1 MMAAVRLHVGRFV
14 AVVLV
19 CMGLVGTAAADSPR
33 LSLEPHDRVILV
45 GNTLAERMQYFGH
58 FETLLQSRFP
68 TQELF
73 VRNLGWSADELTIR
87 LRSQGFHDH
96 GSNLADHAPTVVI
109 AMFGFNESFAGP
121 AGVEKFEKDLTA
133 FVKDPFSIDRYTSPG
148 GSWDPKGAETAA
160 GRAAKPVRRLVLVSP
175 IAHENLKRS
184 SLPDGTE
191 NNARIAVYTE
201 AMRKVAAREA
211 VVFVDLFTPS
221 RDQMAHSK
229 EPWTING
236 IHLNKHGDREVG
248 RILDEALFGPRP
260 VTATVDLAK
269 LLAAVNEKNLQFFYD
284 HRGVNGC
291 YIYGGRKNP
300 YGTVHFPAEFKKLRA
315 MTAVRDRRVWDVAQ
329 GKPVSDTIDDTGTGN
344 LLPIETNAKTLAP
357 ATTPDESLAKME
369 LEEGYEVNLFASE
382 VEFPELANPVQMTFD
397 ARGRL
402 WIATMPGYPQYFPG
416 VPVNDKILIFEDTDG
431 DGKADKQTVFAEG
444 LHLPTG
450 LEIADGGLYV
460 AQEPNLVFLKDTDGD
475 DKADL
480 REIVLDGFDS
490 ADSHHA
496 IGAFA
501 SDPAGGLL
509 MEEGTFHQTAV
520 ETIRG
525 PKRCSNAGIYRY
537 DRRREQFD
545 VFVSYGF
552 ANPWGQTFD
561 RWGQY
566 FVADASGGANYF
578 GTAFSGDLDYPHK
591 HGGLKQFLQKQWRP
605 TSGCEFVSSRQFPD
619 EAQGNYLLNNCIGFQ
634 GVLQYKMRDDGAG
647 FAADPVDPLL
657 KSNDPNFRPVD
668 LEFGADGCLYVV
680 DWYNPLVGH
689 MQHSLRDPNR
699 DHFHGRIWRVKAKG
713 RPLVVPTKIA
723 GEPAA
728 AVVGALEAYED
739 RMRYRARAELRSR
752 PASEVIPAL
761 EHWLAGLDP
770 KGPDFQHHLVEGLW
784 AYQAQDVVNEPLL
797 DQILASPEPKARA
810 AATRVL
816 SFWQARVGDV
826 SGRLRK
832 LVADEHPLVRLEA
845 VRALS
850 FFRDQE
856 AINIAIESL
865 VLPQDDYLSYVFRE
879 TMQTLSRRVP
889 AVTAGGAS
897 GSAQPLVTLIESGRL
912 PENRVAD
919 AVGMLLQRGGPDELA
934 WLFTEFLEPD
944 LDRKKIA
951 GNQRGTIA
959 AGLVQAAV
967 ERGIKPAGS
976 LNALLPIL
984 EGPDRGLQIPAI
996 KLAAAW
1002 RERSMTPALQSLAA
1016 GERAGGEQQRQAI
1029 LALAT
1034 LGTPE
1039 AQATIESLS
1048 TADRPEPLRLFAI
1061 AALARLDT
1069 AAAAARAA
1077 DVLAVA
1083 SSQASDAAG
1092 KPTTEM
1098 LDALLDRRD
1107 GPVKLAAAITA
1118 RPPSAD
1124 VAKMILR
1131 HMYATG
1137 RTEPAVA
1144 DALTKAAGI
1153 AANPPVPTQDEIVKI
1168 AAEVVAKGDPA
1179 RGEAIFRR
1187 SEIACMKCHAIAK
1200 AGGNIGPELS
1210 AVGSISPPEYVVA
1223 SILNPDASIKEAYV
1237 TRNIITD
1244 AGEVHT
1250 GILVDRDELR
1260 VRLRD
1265 ATGKVLTIPT
1275 TEIEEEIEGKSLMPK
1290 GLTTFL
1296 TQQEFLDLARFV
1308 SELGKPGPYA
1318 IRSTPTVQRWKVL
1331 ENPPADLAKAAADAI
1346 PTDELF
1352 TKFVLKGSGLRWKS
1366 AYGKTAGG
1374 LPLDELVVPGNSGQ
1388 QPLWLQGEISLNA
1401 DGPVDLRITAPAGTA
1416 AWIGGTRI
1424 GGTRLDLTATAAV
1437 PLASGGNRLTLR
1449 VPTTASEGQEV
1460 KVEVR
1465 KTKGSPSR
1473 VEVAGGQ

>member
-1 MMAAVRLHVGRFV
+1 MASGVNRMKAVIRWQFV
-14 AVVLV
+14 WFAAIVLA
-19 CMGLVGTAAADSPR
+19 GLASAADPSR
-33 LSLEPHDRVILV
+33 LALQPHDHVILI
-45 GNTLAERMQYFGH
+45 GNTLAERMQYFGN
-58 FETLLQSRFP
+58 FETFLHSRFP
-68 TQELF
+68 RNELY
-73 VRNLGWSADELTIR
+73 VRDLGWSADELTIR
-87 LRSQGFHDH
+87 LRSQGFRDH
-96 GSNLADHAPTVVI
+96 GSNLVDHAPDVVI

-121 AGVEKFEKDLTA
+121 SGIGKFEKDLAA
-133 FVKDPFSIDRYTSPG
+133 FVKDPYAIDRYTSPG
-148 GSWDPKGAETAA
+148 GGWDRGDGHSNA
-160 GRAAKPVRRLVLVSP
+160 GRGEKPIRTVVLVSP
-175 IAHENLKRS
+175 IAHENLQRPG
-184 SLPDGTE
+184 LPDGSE
-191 NNARIAVYTE
+191 NNTRIALYTE
-201 AMRKVAAREA
+201 SMRKVAAREGA
-211 VVFVDLFTPS
+211 FFVDLFTPS
-221 RDQMAHSK
+221 REQMAQSAK
-229 EPWTING
+229 PWTING
-236 IHLNKHGDREVG
+236 IHLNEHGDREVG
-248 RILDEALFGPRP
+248 RILDEALFGPRSDEP
-260 VTATVDLAK
+260 TVDLAA
-269 LLAAVNEKNLQFFYD
+269 LRAAVNEKNLQFFYD

-300 YGTVHFPAEFKKLRA
+300 YGTVNFPAEFKKLRA
-315 MTAVRDRRVWDVAQ
+315 MTAVRDQRVWDVAQ
-329 GKPVSDTIDDTGTGN
+329 GRPVPNAIDDSGTGDLKPV
-344 LLPIETNAKTLAP
+344 ETNVKAPVP
-357 ATTPDESLAKME
+357 ATTPEESLAKME
-369 LEEGYEVNLFASE
+369 IEDGYEVKLFASE

-397 ARGRL
+397 AKGRL
-402 WIATMPGYPQYFPG
+402 WIATMPGYPQYLPG
-416 VPVNDKILIFEDTDG
+416 VPVNDKILIFEDTNG
-431 DGKADKQTVFAEG
+431 DGKADKQTVFADG

-460 AQEPNLVFLKDTDGD
+460 AQEPNLVFLKDTNGD
-475 DKADL
+475 DKADV

-501 SDPAGGLL
+501 SDPGGGLL

-525 PKRCSNAGIYRY
+525 PKRCSNAGIFRY
-537 DRRREQFD
+537 DRRAEQFD

-578 GTAFSGDLDYPHK
+578 GTAFSGDVDYPQK
-591 HGGLKQFLQKQWRP
+591 HASLKQFLQKQWRP

-619 EAQGNYLLNNCIGFQ
+619 DAQGNYLLNNCIGFQ
-634 GVLQYKMRDDGAG
+634 GILQYKMRDDGAG
-647 FAADPVDPLL
+647 YAADPVDPLL

-699 DHFHGRIWRVKAKG
+699 DHFHGRIWRVKAKD

-723 GEPAA
+723 GEPTEK
-728 AVVGALEAYED
+728 VLDALTVYED
-739 RMRYRARAELRSR
+739 RTRYRARAELRSR
-752 PASEVIPAL
+752 SAAEVIPAT
-761 EHWLAGLDP
+761 EKWLVALDA
-770 KGPDFQHHLVEGLW
+770 KDSEYQHHLVEALW
-784 AYQAQDVVNEPLL
+784 VYQSQDVVNESLL
-797 DQILASPEPKARA
+797 DRLLASPEPKARA

-816 SFWQARVGDV
+816 CFWRDRVGDV
-826 SGRLRK
+826 YGRLRK
-832 LVADEHPLVRLEA
+832 LVSDEHPLVRLEA

-856 AINIAIESL
+856 AMNIAIESL

-889 AVTAGGAS
+889 VVTAGGAS
-897 GSAQPLVTLIESGRL
+897 GSARPLVTLIESGRL
-912 PENRVAD
+912 PENRVGD
-919 AVGMLLQRGGPDELA
+919 AVGMLLQRGGPEELG
-934 WLFTEFLEPD
+934 WLFAEFREP
-944 LDRKKIA
+944 KKLA
-951 GNQRGTIA
+951 GSQRSTIA
-959 AGLVQAAV
+959 AGLLQAAV
-967 ERGIKPAGS
+967 ERGIKPAADLAS
-976 LNALLPIL
+976 LRPLL

-996 KLAAAW
+996 TLAAAW
-1002 RERSMTPALQSLAA
+1002 RENSMIPALQTLAA
-1016 GERAGGEQQRQAI
+1016 GERAGGEPQRQAI

-1039 AQATIESLS
+1039 AKATIETLCA
-1048 TADRPEPLRLFAI
+1048 TDRPEPVRLFAI
-1061 AALARLDT
+1061 AALARIDT

-1077 DVLAVA
+1077 EVLATVP
-1083 SSQASDAAG
+1083 AA
-1092 KPTTEM
+1092 PSTTEGKLPTQM

-1107 GPVKLAAAITA
+1107 GPAKLAAAIEA

-1124 VAKMILR
+1124 VAKMFLR

-1144 DALTKAAGI
+1144 DTLTKAAGI
-1153 AANPPVPTQDEIVKI
+1153 AANPPPPSQEEIVKL

-1179 RGEAIFRR
+1179 RGEAVFRR
-1187 SEIACMKCHAIAK
+1187 TDIACMKCHAVAK

-1237 TRNIITD
+1237 TRNVITD
-1244 AGEVHT
+1244 SGEVHT

-1265 ATGKVLTIPT
+1265 ATGKVITIPT
-1275 TEIEEEIEGKSLMPK
+1275 AEIEEEVEGKSLMPK

-1318 IRSTPTVQRWKVL
+1318 IRSTPTIQRWKL
-1331 ENPPADLAKAAADAI
+1331 LDNPPADLAKGGADVI
-1346 PTDELF
+1346 PADELF
-1352 TKFVLKGSGLRWKS
+1352 EKFVLKGPGLRWKS

-1374 LPLDELVVPGNSGQ
+1374 LPLDEFVAHSGSGL
-1388 QPLWLQGEISLNA
+1388 QPLWLQGEISLDA
-1401 DGPVDLRITAPAGTA
+1401 AGPLDLRITAPEGTV

-1424 GGTRLDLTATAAV
+1424 DLAKTGSV
-1437 PLASGGNRLTLR
+1437 PLEKGSNRLTLR
-1449 VPTTASEGQEV
+1449 VPATSGTGQEV
-1460 KVEVR
+1460 KVEVH
-1465 KTKGSPSR
+1465 KTKESPRR
-1473 VEVAGGQ
+1473 VEVAGGS

>member
-1 MMAAVRLHVGRFV
+1 MLAVIRLQFIFAALVLACLSR
-14 AVVLV
+14 AV
-19 CMGLVGTAAADSPR
+19 AADS
-33 LSLEPHDRVILV
+33 STLELRPHDHVILV
-45 GNTLAERMQYFGH
+45 GNNLAERMQYFGN
-58 FETLLQSRFP
+58 FETLLHARFP
-68 TQELF
+68 RQELY
-73 VRNLGWSADELTIR
+73 VRDLGWSADELTIR
-87 LRSQGFHDH
+87 LRSQGFRDH
-96 GSNLADHAPTVVI
+96 GSNLVDHAPDVII

-121 AGVEKFEKDLTA
+121 AGVAKFEQDLAA
-133 FVKDPFSIDRYTSPG
+133 FVKDPYSIDRYTSPG
-148 GSWDPKGAETAA
+148 GDWDRAA
-160 GRAAKPVRRLVLVSP
+160 GENNAGRGEKPVRKVVLVSP
-175 IAHENLKRS
+175 LAHENLKRP
-184 SLPDGTE
+184 SLPDGAE
-191 NNARIAVYTE
+191 NNARIALYTE
-201 AMRKVAAREA
+201 AMRKVAAREGA
-211 VVFVDLFTPS
+211 VFVDLFTPS
-221 RDQMAHSK
+221 RDQMAKSA

-236 IHLNKHGDREVG
+236 IHVNEHGDREVG

-260 VTATVDLAK
+260 AAATVDLGK
-269 LLAAVNEKNLQFFYD
+269 ILAAVNEKNLQFFYD

-300 YGTVHFPAEFKKLRA
+300 YGTVNFPAEFKKLRA

-329 GKPVSDTIDDTGTGN
+329 GKSVPDAIDDSGTGD
-344 LLPIETNAKTLAP
+344 LLPIETNAKTPAP
-357 ATTPDESLAKME
+357 ATTPEESLAKME
-369 LEEGYEVNLFASE
+369 IEEGYEVNLFASE
-382 VEFPELANPVQMTFD
+382 IEFPDLANPVQMTFD
-397 ARGRL
+397 AKGRL
-402 WIATMPGYPQYFPG
+402 WIATMPGYPQYLPG
-416 VPVNDKILIFEDTDG
+416 VPVNDKILIFEDTNG
-431 DGKADKQTVFAEG
+431 DGKADKQTVFADG

-450 LEIADGGLYV
+450 LEVADGGLYV
-460 AQEPNLVFLKDTDGD
+460 AQEPNLVFLKDTNGD
-475 DKADL
+475 DKADV

-525 PKRCSNAGIYRY
+525 PKRCSNAGIFRY

-566 FVADASGGANYF
+566 FVADASGGTNYF
-578 GTAFSGDLDYPHK
+578 GTAFSGDVDYPQK
-591 HGGLKQFLQKQWRP
+591 HGGLKQFLKMQWRP

-619 EAQGNYLLNNCIGFQ
+619 DAQGNYLLNNCIGFQ
-634 GVLQYKMRDDGAG
+634 GILQYKMRDDGAG

-699 DHFHGRIWRVKAKG
+699 DHFHGRIWRVKAKD
-713 RPLVVPTKIA
+713 RPLVVPTQIA
-723 GEPAA
+723 GEPTET
-728 AVVGALEAYED
+728 VLDALKVYED
-739 RMRYRARAELRSR
+739 RTRYRARAELRAR
-752 PASEVIPAL
+752 PTAEVIPAL
-761 EHWLAGLDP
+761 EKWLTALDP
-770 KGPDFQHHLVEGLW
+770 KDPDSQHHLVEALW
-784 AYQAQDVVNEPLL
+784 VYQAQDVVNESLL
-797 DQILASPEPKARA
+797 DRILASPEPKARA

-816 SFWQARVGDV
+816 SFWRDRAGDV
-826 SGRLRK
+826 FGRLRK

-865 VLPQDDYLSYVFRE
+865 VMPQDDYLSYVFRE

-897 GSAQPLVTLIESGRL
+897 GSARPLVTLIESGRL
-912 PENRVAD
+912 PENRVGD
-919 AVGMLLQRGGPDELA
+919 AVDMLLQRGGPEELG
-934 WLFTEFLEPD
+934 WLFAEFLEP
-944 LDRKKIA
+944 KKIP
-951 GNQRGTIA
+951 GSQWGTIG

-976 LNALLPIL
+976 LDALRPLL

-1002 RERSMTPALQSLAA
+1002 RDSSMIPALQTLAA
-1016 GERAGGEQQRQAI
+1016 GEKAGGEQQRQAI

-1039 AQATIESLS
+1039 AKATIESLC
-1048 TADRPEPLRLFAI
+1048 TADRPEPVRLFAI
-1061 AALARLDT
+1061 AALARLDA
-1069 AAAAARAA
+1069 AAAAARVAE
-1077 DVLAVA
+1077 VLAAVHSA
-1083 SSQASDAAG
+1083 TPAAAE
-1092 KPTTEM
+1092 KLPTEI

-1107 GPVKLAAAITA
+1107 GPAKLAAALA
-1118 RPPSAD
+1118 SRPPSAD
-1124 VAKMILR
+1124 VAKMFLR

-1153 AANPPVPTQDEIVKI
+1153 AANPPPPSQEEIVKI

-1187 SEIACMKCHAIAK
+1187 TEIACMKCHAVAK

-1210 AVGSISPPEYVVA
+1210 AVGSISPPEYIVA

-1237 TRNIITD
+1237 TRSVITD
-1244 AGEVHT
+1244 SGEVHT

-1265 ATGKVLTIPT
+1265 ATGKVITIPT
-1275 TEIEEEIEGKSLMPK
+1275 AEIEEEVDGKSLMPK

-1318 IRSTPTVQRWKVL
+1318 IRSTPTIQRWKLL
-1331 ENPPADLAKAAADAI
+1331 ENPSTDLAKAAVDAI
-1346 PTDELF
+1346 PADELF
-1352 TKFVLKGSGLRWKS
+1352 EKLVLKGAGLRWKS
-1366 AYGKTAGG
+1366 A
-1374 LPLDELVVPGNSGQ
+1374 
-1388 QPLWLQGEISLNA
+1388 
-1401 DGPVDLRITAPAGTA
+1401 
-1416 AWIGGTRI
+1416 
-1424 GGTRLDLTATAAV
+1424 
-1437 PLASGGNRLTLR
+1437 
-1449 VPTTASEGQEV
+1449 
-1460 KVEVR
+1460 
-1465 KTKGSPSR
+1465 
-1473 VEVAGGQ
+1473 

>member
-1 MMAAVRLHVGRFV
+1 MMAVIRGLGRLLLFPLFLLGCLTPALAVADAARLD
-14 AVVLV
+14 LK
-19 CMGLVGTAAADSPR
+19 
-33 LSLEPHDRVILV
+33 PHDHVVLV
-45 GNTLAERMQYFGH
+45 GNTLAERMQYFGN
-58 FETLLQSRFP
+58 FETLLHSRFP
-68 TQELF
+68 RNELY
-73 VRNLGWSADELTIR
+73 VRDLGWSADELTIR
-87 LRSQGFHDH
+87 LRSQGFQDH
-96 GSNLADHAPTVVI
+96 GSNLVDHAPDVLI

-121 AGVEKFEKDLTA
+121 AGLEKFEKDLAA
-133 FVKDPFSIDRYTSPG
+133 FVKDPYSIDRYTSPG
-148 GSWDPKGAETAA
+148 GSWDHGTAA
-160 GRAAKPVRRLVLVSP
+160 NTAGRGQKPIRSIVLVSP
-175 IAHENLKRS
+175 IANENLKRPG
-184 SLPDGTE
+184 LPDGSE
-191 NNARIAVYTE
+191 NNSRIALYTE
-201 AMRKVAAREA
+201 SMRKVAAREGA
-211 VVFVDLFTPS
+211 VFVDLFTPS
-221 RDQMAHSK
+221 REQMATSAK
-229 EPWTING
+229 PWTING
-236 IHLNKHGDREVG
+236 IHLNEHGDREVS
-248 RILDEALFGPRP
+248 RILDAALFGTRP
-260 VTATVDLAK
+260 DEPTVDLAA
-269 LLAAVNEKNLQFFYD
+269 LRAAVNEKNLQFFYD

-300 YGTVHFPAEFKKLRA
+300 YGTVNFPAEFKKLRA

-329 GKPVSDTIDDTGTGN
+329 GKPVSEVIDDSGTGD
-344 LLPIETNAKTLAP
+344 LKPIETNVKTPAP
-357 ATTPDESLAKME
+357 PTTPDESLAKME
-369 LEEGYEVNLFASE
+369 IEDGYEVNLFASE
-382 VEFPELANPVQMTFD
+382 IEFPELANPVQMTFD
-397 ARGRL
+397 AKGRL

-431 DGKADKQTVFAEG
+431 DGRADKQTVFADG

-475 DKADL
+475 DKADM

-501 SDPAGGLL
+501 SDPGGGLL

-525 PKRCSNAGIYRY
+525 PKRCSNAGIFRY

-578 GTAFSGDLDYPHK
+578 GTAFSGDVDYPQK
-591 HGGLKQFLQKQWRP
+591 HASLKQFLQKQWRP

-619 EAQGNYLLNNCIGFQ
+619 DAQGNYLLNNCIGFQ
-634 GVLQYKMRDDGAG
+634 GVLQYKMRDDGSG
-647 FAADPVDPLL
+647 YAADPVDPLL
-657 KSNDPNFRPVD
+657 KSTDPNFRPVD

-699 DHFHGRIWRVKAKG
+699 DHFHGRIWRVKAKD

-723 GEPAA
+723 GEPTDKLLD
-728 AVVGALEAYED
+728 ALKVYED
-739 RMRYRARAELRSR
+739 RTRYRARAELRSR
-752 PASEVIPAL
+752 PAAEVIPATDK
-761 EHWLAGLDP
+761 WLAALNTKDP
-770 KGPDFQHHLVEGLW
+770 EYQHHLVEALW
-784 AYQAQDVVNEPLL
+784 VHQAQDVVNESLL
-797 DQILASPEPKARA
+797 DRLLASPEPKARA

-816 SFWQARVGDV
+816 CFWRDRIGDAY
-826 SGRLRK
+826 GRLRK
-832 LVADEHPLVRLEA
+832 LVADEHPQVRLEA

-850 FFRDQE
+850 FFREQE

-865 VLPQDDYLSYVFRE
+865 VMPQDDYLAYVFRE

-889 AVTAGGAS
+889 VVTAGGAS
-897 GSAQPLVTLIESGRL
+897 GSARPLVTLIESGRL
-912 PENRVAD
+912 PDNRVGD
-919 AVGMLLQRGGPDELA
+919 ALGMLLQRGGPDELG
-934 WLFTEFLEPD
+934 WLFAEFLEP
-944 LDRKKIA
+944 KKLA
-951 GNQRGTIA
+951 ASQRSTIA
-959 AGLVQAAV
+959 TGLVQAAV
-967 ERGIKPAGS
+967 ERGIKPAGDLAVLGS
-976 LNALLPIL
+976 LL

-1002 RERSMTPALQSLAA
+1002 RATPMIPQLQTLAA

-1039 AQATIESLS
+1039 AKATIESLC
-1048 TADRPEPLRLFAI
+1048 AAERPEPVRLFAI
-1061 AALARLDT
+1061 ASLARIDT

-1077 DVLAVA
+1077 EVLAGV
-1083 SSQASDAAG
+1083 SPSPSDPQG
-1092 KPTTEM
+1092 KLPTEM

-1107 GPVKLAAAITA
+1107 GPAKLAAAIAA

-1124 VAKMILR
+1124 VAKMFLR

-1153 AANPPVPTQDEIVKI
+1153 AANPPLPSQEEIVKL

-1179 RGEAIFRR
+1179 RGEAVFRR
-1187 SEIACMKCHAIAK
+1187 ADIACMKCHAIAK

-1237 TRNIITD
+1237 TRNVITD
-1244 AGEVHT
+1244 SGEVHT

-1265 ATGKVLTIPT
+1265 ATGKVITIPT
-1275 TEIEEEIEGKSLMPK
+1275 AEIEEEVEGKSLMPK
-1290 GLTTFL
+1290 GLTAFL

-1318 IRSTPTVQRWKVL
+1318 IRSTPTIQRWKLL
-1331 ENPPADLAKAAADAI
+1331 ENPPADLGKGGADAV

-1352 TKFVLKGSGLRWKS
+1352 ETLVFKGQGLRWKS
-1366 AYGKTAGG
+1366 AYGKTAGA
-1374 LPLDELVVPGNSGQ
+1374 LPLDEVAAPGGSGL
-1388 QPLWLQGEISLNA
+1388 QPIWLQGEIGVDA
-1401 DGPVDLRITAPAGTA
+1401 AGQVDLRISAPDGTTA
-1416 AWIGGTRI
+1416 WVGGA
-1424 GGTRLDLTATAAV
+1424 RLDLTKTGSV
-1437 PLASGGNRLTLR
+1437 PFAQGWNRLTLR
-1449 VPTTASEGQEV
+1449 VPVTAGTGQEV
-1460 KVEVR
+1460 TVEVH
-1465 KTKGSPSR
+1465 KTKDSPR
-1473 VEVAGGQ
+1473 RIDVAGGQ

>member
-1 MMAAVRLHVGRFV
+1 MV
-14 AVVLV
+14 AVIRRRRLAVTAFFLA
-19 CMGLVGTAAADSPR
+19 CLITGLGPGLVTGLAAADEAR
-33 LSLEPHDRVILV
+33 LALKPHDHVVLV
-45 GNTLAERMQYFGH
+45 GNTLAERMQYFGN
-58 FETLLQSRFP
+58 FETLLHSRFP
-68 TQELF
+68 RNELY
-73 VRNLGWSADELTIR
+73 VRDLGWSADELTIR
-87 LRSQGFHDH
+87 LRSQGFRDH
-96 GSNLADHAPTVVI
+96 GSNLVDHAPDVLI

-121 AGVEKFEKDLTA
+121 AGVEKFEKDLAA
-133 FVKDPFSIDRYTSPG
+133 FVNDPYSLDRYTSPG
-148 GSWDPKGAETAA
+148 GGWDKDTAA
-160 GRAAKPVRRLVLVSP
+160 NKADRGTKPVRTIVLVSP
-175 IAHENLKRS
+175 IAHENLKRPG
-184 SLPDGTE
+184 LPDGSE
-191 NNARIAVYTE
+191 NNARIALYTE
-201 AMRKVAAREA
+201 AMRKVAAREGA
-211 VVFVDLFTPS
+211 VFVDLFTPS
-221 RDQMAHSK
+221 REQMAAAAK
-229 EPWTING
+229 PWTING
-236 IHLNKHGDREVG
+236 IHLNEHGDREVA
-248 RILDEALFGPRP
+248 RILEAALFGPRNAGP
-260 VTATVDLAK
+260 TVDLAA
-269 LLAAVNEKNLQFFYD
+269 LRAAVNEKNLQFFYD

-300 YGTVHFPAEFKKLRA
+300 YGTVNFPAEFKKLRA
-315 MTAVRDRRVWDVAQ
+315 MAAVRDRRVWDVAQ
-329 GKPVSDTIDDTGTGN
+329 GKPVPDVIDDSGTGP
-344 LLPIETNAKTLAP
+344 LPAVETNVKTLAP

-369 LEEGYEVNLFASE
+369 IEEGYEVNLFASE
-382 VEFPELANPVQMTFD
+382 LEFPELANPVQMTFD
-397 ARGRL
+397 AKGRL
-402 WIATMPGYPQYFPG
+402 WIATMPCYPQYLPG

-431 DGKADKQTVFAEG
+431 DGKADKQTVFADG

-475 DKADL
+475 DRADV

-501 SDPAGGLL
+501 SDPGGGLL

-525 PKRCSNAGIYRY
+525 PKRCSNAGIFRY

-578 GTAFSGDLDYPHK
+578 GTAFSGDVDYPQK
-591 HGGLKQFLQKQWRP
+591 HANLKQFLQKQWRP

-634 GVLQYKMRDDGAG
+634 GILQYKMREDGSG

-657 KSNDPNFRPVD
+657 KSNDANFRPVD

-699 DHFHGRIWRVKAKG
+699 DHFHGRIWRVKAKD

-723 GEPAA
+723 GEPTAK
-728 AVVGALEAYED
+728 VLDALEVYEE
-739 RMRYRARAELRSR
+739 RTRYRARAELRSR
-752 PASEVIPAL
+752 PAAEVIPAT
-761 EHWLAGLDP
+761 EKWLASLDAKDP
-770 KGPDFQHHLVEGLW
+770 EHEHHLVEALW
-784 AYQAQDVVNEPLL
+784 VYQAQDVVNESLL
-797 DQILASPEPKARA
+797 DRILGSPEPKARA

-816 SFWQARVGDV
+816 CFWRDRIGDV

-845 VRALS
+845 VRSLS

-865 VLPQDDYLSYVFRE
+865 VMPQDDYLAYVFRE
-879 TMQTLSRRVP
+879 TMQTLSHRVP
-889 AVTAGGAS
+889 VVTAGGAS
-897 GSAQPLVTLIESGRL
+897 GSARPLVTLIESGRL
-912 PENRVAD
+912 PENRVGD
-919 AVGMLLQRGGPDELA
+919 AVAMLLQRGGPEELS
-934 WLFTEFLEPD
+934 WLFAEFREP
-944 LDRKKIA
+944 KKLA
-951 GNQRGTIA
+951 ASQGSTIA

-967 ERGIKPAGS
+967 ERGIKPAGDLAS
-976 LNALLPIL
+976 LRPLL
-984 EGPDRGLQIPAI
+984 EGPDRGLQLPAI

-1002 RERSMTPALQSLAA
+1002 RDISMIPALETLAA

-1039 AQATIESLS
+1039 AKATIESLC
-1048 TADRPEPLRLFAI
+1048 AAQRPEPVRLFAI
-1061 AALARLDT
+1061 AALARVD
-1069 AAAAARAA
+1069 AAAAASRAA
-1077 DVLAVA
+1077 DVLAA
-1083 SSQASDAAG
+1083 IPS
-1092 KPTTEM
+1092 PTFVVPTKLPTEM

-1107 GPVKLAAAITA
+1107 GPAKLAAALAA

-1124 VAKMILR
+1124 VAKMFLR

-1153 AANPPVPTQDEIVKI
+1153 AANPAPPSQEEIVKL

-1179 RGEAIFRR
+1179 RGEAVFRR
-1187 SEIACMKCHAIAK
+1187 ADIACMKCHAIAK

-1237 TRNIITD
+1237 TRNVITD
-1244 AGEVHT
+1244 SGEVHT

-1265 ATGKVLTIPT
+1265 ATGKVITIPT
-1275 TEIEEEIEGKSLMPK
+1275 AEIEEEVEGKSLMPK

-1296 TQQEFLDLARFV
+1296 TQQELLDLARFV

-1318 IRSTPTVQRWKVL
+1318 IRSTPTIQRWKLL
-1331 ENPPADLAKAAADAI
+1331 ENPPADLATGGADAV
-1346 PTDELF
+1346 PADELF
-1352 TKFVLKGSGLRWKS
+1352 EKLVLKGQGLRWKS

-1374 LPLDELVVPGNSGQ
+1374 LPLDEFVAPGGSGNQ
-1388 QPLWLQGEISLNA
+1388 TLWLQGEISA
-1401 DGPVDLRITAPAGTA
+1401 DAAGPVDLRITAPEGTA
-1416 AWIGGTRI
+1416 AWV
-1424 GGTRLDLTATAAV
+1424 GGTRLDLTKTGSV
-1437 PLASGGNRLTLR
+1437 PLAQGGNRLTLR
-1449 VPTTASEGQEV
+1449 VPVTAGAGQEV
-1460 KVEVR
+1460 KVEVH
-1465 KTKGSPSR
+1465 KTKDSPR
-1473 VEVAGGQ
+1473 RIDVAGGQ

>member
-1 MMAAVRLHVGRFV
+1 
-14 AVVLV
+14 
-19 CMGLVGTAAADSPR
+19 
-33 LSLEPHDRVILV
+33 
-45 GNTLAERMQYFGH
+45 
-58 FETLLQSRFP
+58 
-68 TQELF
+68 
-73 VRNLGWSADELTIR
+73 
-87 LRSQGFHDH
+87 
-96 GSNLADHAPTVVI
+96 
-109 AMFGFNESFAGP
+109 
-121 AGVEKFEKDLTA
+121 
-133 FVKDPFSIDRYTSPG
+133 
-148 GSWDPKGAETAA
+148 
-160 GRAAKPVRRLVLVSP
+160 
-175 IAHENLKRS
+175 
-184 SLPDGTE
+184 
-191 NNARIAVYTE
+191 
-201 AMRKVAAREA
+201 
-211 VVFVDLFTPS
+211 
-221 RDQMAHSK
+221 
-229 EPWTING
+229 
-236 IHLNKHGDREVG
+236 
-248 RILDEALFGPRP
+248 
-260 VTATVDLAK
+260 
-269 LLAAVNEKNLQFFYD
+269 VNEKNLQFFYD

-300 YGTVHFPAEFKKLRA
+300 YGTVNFPAEFKKLRA
-315 MTAVRDRRVWDVAQ
+315 MTAVRDRRIWDVAQ
-329 GKPVSDTIDDTGTGN
+329 GRAVPDVIDDSGTGD
-344 LLPIETNAKTLAP
+344 LVPVETNAKTIAP

-369 LEEGYEVNLFASE
+369 IEDGYEVNLFASE
-382 VEFPELANPVQMTFD
+382 IEFPELANPVQMTFD
-397 ARGRL
+397 AKGRL
-402 WIATMPGYPQYFPG
+402 WIATMPGYPQYLPG

-431 DGKADKQTVFAEG
+431 DGKADRQTVFADG

-475 DKADL
+475 DKADV

-501 SDPAGGLL
+501 SDPGGGLL

-525 PKRCSNAGIYRY
+525 PRRCSNAGIFRY

-566 FVADASGGANYF
+566 FVADASPGANYF
-578 GTAFSGDLDYPHK
+578 GTAFSGDVDYPQK
-591 HGGLKQFLQKQWRP
+591 HGSLKQFLQKQWRP

-619 EAQGNYLLNNCIGFQ
+619 DAQGNYLLNNCIGFQ

-699 DHFHGRIWRVKAKG
+699 DHFHGRIWRVKAKD

-723 GEPAA
+723 GEPTDKLLD
-728 AVVGALEAYED
+728 ALKVYED
-739 RMRYRARAELRSR
+739 RTRYRARAELRSR
-752 PASEVIPAL
+752 PVAEVISAT
-761 EHWLAGLDP
+761 EKWLAALDARDP
-770 KGPDFQHHLVEGLW
+770 EYQHHLVESLW
-784 AYQAQDVVNEPLL
+784 VYQAQDVVNEALL
-797 DQILASPEPKARA
+797 DRLLASPEPKARA

-816 SFWQARVGDV
+816 CFWRDRVGDAY
-826 SGRLRK
+826 GRLRK

-850 FFRDQE
+850 YFRDQE

-865 VLPQDDYLSYVFRE
+865 VMPQDDYLSYVFRE

-889 AVTAGGAS
+889 VMTAGGAS
-897 GSAQPLVTLIESGRL
+897 GSARPLVTLIESGRL
-912 PENRVAD
+912 PENRLGD
-919 AVGMLLQRGGPDELA
+919 AVGMLLQRGGPEELS
-934 WLFTEFLEPD
+934 WLFAEFREP
-944 LDRKKIA
+944 KKLA
-951 GNQRGTIA
+951 ASQRSTIA
-959 AGLVQAAV
+959 AGLMQAAV
-967 ERGIKPAGS
+967 ERGIKPAGDLSS
-976 LNALLPIL
+976 LKPLL
-984 EGPDRGLQIPAI
+984 EGQDRGLQIQAI

-1002 RERSMTPALQSLAA
+1002 RDTSMIPALQTLAV
-1016 GERAGGEQQRQAI
+1016 GERAGGDQQREAI

-1039 AQATIESLS
+1039 AKATIESVC
-1048 TADRPEPLRLFAI
+1048 AVQRPEPLRLFAI
-1061 AALARLDT
+1061 AALARVDT

-1077 DVLAVA
+1077 EVLATVPSA
-1083 SSQASDAAG
+1083 PTAAEG
-1092 KPTTEM
+1092 KLPTEM

-1107 GPVKLAAAITA
+1107 GPAKLAAAIAA

-1124 VAKMILR
+1124 VAKMFLR

-1153 AANPPVPTQDEIVKI
+1153 AANPPPPSQEEIVKL
-1168 AAEVVAKGDPA
+1168 AAEVLTKGDPA
-1179 RGEAIFRR
+1179 RGEAVFRR
-1187 SEIACMKCHAIAK
+1187 TDIACMKCHAIAK

-1244 AGEVHT
+1244 SGEVHT

-1265 ATGKVLTIPT
+1265 ATGKVITLPT
-1275 TEIEEEIEGKSLMPK
+1275 AEIEEEVEGKSLMPK

-1318 IRSTPTVQRWKVL
+1318 IRSTPTIQRWKRL
-1331 ENPPADLAKAAADAI
+1331 ENPPGELAKGGADAI
-1346 PTDELF
+1346 PKDDVFEKL
-1352 TKFVLKGSGLRWKS
+1352 VLKGQGLRWKS

-1374 LPLDELVVPGNSGQ
+1374 LPLDEFTAPEGSGR
-1388 QPLWLQGEISLNA
+1388 QPLWLQGEINVDA
-1401 DGPVDLRITAPAGTA
+1401 AGPVDLRITAPEGTT
-1416 AWIGGTRI
+1416 AWIGGM
-1424 GGTRLDLTATAAV
+1424 RLDLAKTGSV
-1437 PLASGGNRLTLR
+1437 PFAQGNNRLTLR
-1449 VPTTASEGQEV
+1449 VPETAGAGQEV
-1460 KVEVR
+1460 TVEVR
-1465 KTKGSPSR
+1465 KTKDSPRR
-1473 VEVAGGQ
+1473 VDVAGGQ